1 MTGEREKTAAIAVS
15 VAAGLGAAVLAVPGA
30 FALWIGISV
39 AIGRGDP
46 TWNDGEEIWAT
57 ALGLLLTGIV
67 SLAIYQGVRAVRVRV
82 GPGVRTVVACFWVVP
97 IVAIHVLFAASA
109 LS

>member
-1 MTGEREKTAAIAVS
+1 MAVS
-15 VAAGLGAAVLAVPGA
+15 VTAGLLAAVLSVPGA

-57 ALGLLLTGIV
+57 ALGLLLSGIV
-67 SLAIYQGVRAVRVRV
+67 SFAMYQCVRAFRTRIRTGVRK
-82 GPGVRTVVACFWVVP
+82 VVTCFWIVP
-97 IVAIHVLFAASA
+97 IVAIHVLFAVNV